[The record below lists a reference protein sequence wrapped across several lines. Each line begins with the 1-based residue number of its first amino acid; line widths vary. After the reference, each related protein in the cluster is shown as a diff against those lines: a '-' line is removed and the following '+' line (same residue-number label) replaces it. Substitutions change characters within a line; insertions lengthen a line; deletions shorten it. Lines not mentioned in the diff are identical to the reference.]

1 MDKNFDIRKNVE
13 LIRDNYV
20 IDVFEETMMYEFMYK
35 INEDI
40 FSRDN
45 ILNSEMGQEIFEQI
59 VDSFVNEDSFF
70 DDFMNDFLNLISK
83 HIDKKRD
90 EVKKKKE
97 EENEKKEY
105 LIEELSQ
112 VNSDE
117 FVKIIIEVVEKRLDN
132 K

>member
-13 LIRDNYV
+13 LIRNNYV

-59 VDSFVNEDSFF
+59 VDSFVREDLFF
-70 DDFMNDFLNLISK
+70 KDFMDDFLNLISK

-90 EVKKKKE
+90 EIKKGKKE
-97 EENEKKEY
+97 EKEEREKEKKN
-105 LIEELSQ
+105 I
-112 VNSDE
+112 
-117 FVKIIIEVVEKRLDN
+117 
-132 K
+132 